1 MSPDLS
7 LLVRAGHPV
16 LAIESTDEDRALA
29 MIAAMAAELP
39 RPLTDWSLTKGLR
52 EINTSTLVFGNVLSQ
67 PGPPAAALEHVLRSA
82 DHSLHVFRD
91 LGPHSRD
98 AKVHRLLRDFPNVG
112 RERQAT
118 LILLESL
125 PLPAELR
132 RLALLHEIGW
142 PSATELEQVVRETYQ
157 RIKAAS
163 LYEVTSRVTRR
174 EMEQLIQALR
184 GLTLSEA
191 ERVIASTI
199 HQDHALRGDDI
210 PRIIEAKRK
219 LLGSTG
225 VLESVA
231 ADFDSN
237 DIGGLENLKRW
248 LTQRRDGY
256 SQRARDFGLEP
267 PRGVLILGV
276 QGCGKSLCAKVVA
289 ADWKMPLLRL
299 DPGQLYQKFIGESER
314 HLRDALRQAE
324 AMAPVV
330 LWIDEIEKAFASA
343 TGDSSDG
350 GLSQRMFGS
359 LLTWMQD
366 HRHPIFIV
374 ATANDISRL
383 PPELLRKGRFDEV
396 FFVDLPNRA
405 ARERILA
412 IHLERRKRQP
422 EQFDLARLADLT
434 EGYSGA
440 ELEQLIVAGLY
451 NAFNAGAELT
461 TAHLNQQREG
471 TRSLA
476 EMMPERLAQLRAW
489 AADRCVPADAL
500 SSD

>member
-1 MSPDLS
+1 MPSDLS
-7 LLVRAGHPV
+7 QLIRGGHPII
-16 LAIESTDEDRALA
+16 AIESSDEDRALA
-29 MIAAMAAELP
+29 LVAAAAAELP
-39 RPLTDWSLTKGLR
+39 RKMTDWSLTKGLR
-52 EINTSTLVFGNVLSQ
+52 EISSTTLAYGNTLCQ
-67 PGPPAAALEHVLRSA
+67 PGPPAATLEHILRSA
-82 DHSLHVFRD
+82 DHSIHVFRD

-98 AKVHRLLRDFPNVG
+98 AKVHRLLRDFPAVG
-112 RERQAT
+112 REQHAN
-118 LILLESL
+118 LILIESQTL
-125 PLPAELR
+125 PQELR

-142 PSATELEQVVRETYQ
+142 PSAAELEKVVRDTYQ
-157 RIKAAS
+157 RIKTYS
-163 LYEVTSRVTRR
+163 LLDEVTSRVTRR

-191 ERVIASTI
+191 ERVIASAI
-199 HQDHALRGDDI
+199 FQDHCLRGDDI

-219 LLGSTG
+219 VLGSTG

-231 ADFDSN
+231 ADFSSD
-237 DIGGLENLKRW
+237 DIGGLDNLKRW
-248 LTQRRDGY
+248 LTQRREGY
-256 SQRARDFGLEP
+256 TQRAREFGLEP

-330 LWIDEIEKAFASA
+330 LWIDEIEKAFASS

-350 GLSQRMFGS
+350 GLSQRMFGT

-396 FFVDLPNRA
+396 FFVDLPDRA
-405 ARERILA
+405 AREQILA

-422 EQFDLARLADLT
+422 DQFDLGQLAELT
-434 EGYSGA
+434 AGFSGA

-451 NAFNAGAELT
+451 KAFSTGTELT
-461 TAHLNQQREG
+461 TAHLHQQRAG

-476 EMMPERLAQLRAW
+476 EMMPERLEQLRTW
-489 AADRCVPADAL
+489 AADRCVPADGQSA
-500 SSD
+500 

>member
-16 LAIESTDEDRALA
+16 IAIESTDEDRALA
-29 MIAAMAAELP
+29 MVAAMAAELP

-52 EINTSTLVFGNVLSQ
+52 EVNCSTLVFGNVLSQ

-82 DHSLHVFRD
+82 DHSIHVFRD
-91 LGPHSRD
+91 FGPHSRD

-118 LILLESL
+118 LILLECQ
-125 PLPAELR
+125 PLPADLR

-142 PSATELEQVVRETYQ
+142 PSAAELEQVVRETYQ

-191 ERVIASTI
+191 ERVVASAI
-199 HQDHALRGDDI
+199 HQDHALRGDDL
-210 PRIIEAKRK
+210 PRIIETKRK

-343 TGDSSDG
+343 TGDSADG

-422 EQFDLARLADLT
+422 DQFDLARLAEQT

-440 ELEQLIVAGLY
+440 ELEQLILAGLY
-451 NAFNAGAELT
+451 NAFHAGVELT

-489 AADRCVPADAL
+489 AADRCVPADEA
-500 SSD
+500 SP

>member
-7 LLVRAGHPV
+7 LLIRAGHPV
-16 LAIESTDEDRALA
+16 IAIESTDEDRAMGL
-29 MIAAMAAELP
+29 IAAVGAELP
-39 RPLTDWSLTKGLR
+39 RPVTDWSLTKGLR
-52 EINTSTLVFGNVLSQ
+52 ELNTSTLVFGNVLVP
-67 PGPPAAALEHVLRSA
+67 PGPPTAALEHVLRSA
-82 DHSLHVFRD
+82 DHSIHVFRD

-98 AKVHRLLRDFPNVG
+98 VKVHRLLRDFPTVG
-112 RERQAT
+112 RERQGT
-118 LILLESL
+118 LVLLESL
-125 PLPAELR
+125 PLPMELR
-132 RLALLHEIGW
+132 RLALIHEIGW
-142 PSATELEQVVRETYQ
+142 PSAAELEQVVRETYQ

-191 ERVIASTI
+191 ERVIASAI
-199 HQDHALRGDDI
+199 HQDHSLRGDDL
-210 PRIIEAKRK
+210 PRIIETKRR
-219 LLGSTG
+219 LLGSAG

-231 ADFDSN
+231 ADFASE

-248 LTQRRDGY
+248 LTQRREGY
-256 SQRARDFGLEP
+256 SQKAREFGLEP

-299 DPGQLYQKFIGESER
+299 DPGMLYQKFIGESER

-324 AMAPVV
+324 AMAPVI

-343 TGDSSDG
+343 TGESADG
-350 GLSQRMFGS
+350 GLSQRMFGT

-396 FFVDLPNRA
+396 FFVDLPGLE
-405 ARERILA
+405 ARRRILS
-412 IHLERRKRQP
+412 IHLQRRRRQP
-422 EQFDLARLADLT
+422 EQFDLERLAQLT
-434 EGYSGA
+434 AGFSGA
-440 ELEQLIVAGLY
+440 EIEQLIQAGLY
-451 NAFNAGAELT
+451 DAFTASSELT
-461 TAHLNQQREG
+461 TEHLLRQRQG

-476 EMMPERLAQLRAW
+476 EMMPERLAELRAW
-489 AADRCVPADAL
+489 SADRCVPADAETA
-500 SSD
+500 

>member
-16 LAIESTDEDRALA
+16 IAVESTDEDRALA
-29 MIAAMAAELP
+29 LIAAMAAELP

-52 EINTSTLVFGNVLSQ
+52 EINTSTLVFGNVLAQ

-118 LILLESL
+118 LVLLESL

-184 GLTLSEA
+184 GLTLCEA
-191 ERVIASTI
+191 ERVIASAI

-343 TGDSSDG
+343 SGDSSDG

-451 NAFNAGAELT
+451 TAFNAGAELT
-461 TAHLNQQREG
+461 TAHLHQQREG

-489 AADRCVPADAL
+489 AEDRCVPADEQ